1 MKAALYRQNGP
12 ASEVLEIA
20 EMQRP
25 LPGPGEV
32 LVRIAF
38 SGVNPSD
45 VKSRAA
51 RPLTGSYQIPHSDG
65 SGVIEAVGQ
74 GVPTSRLNER
84 VWTWNA
90 AWKRPDGTCAEY
102 VVLPQDQAVALPETV
117 SLEAGACLGIP
128 GLTAA
133 HAVNLLAEE
142 TQAATVLVTGAGSSV
157 GNLAA
162 QMAVAAGYR
171 VIGTA
176 SRRRAE
182 MARQAGCEA
191 IIDPHSG
198 NVAAAIVDAAGGT
211 GVDAIIDLDFS
222 STSKMLP
229 SGILKPHG
237 VLIGYGS
244 NEMGAASF
252 NFRNAL
258 FNAHRF
264 SFFVVYELLAG
275 ERELAWQR
283 LHSAITSPRGLAI
296 AIDAVFP
303 LDKAV
308 AAHQRVESGEA
319 LGNVLVAA

>member
-237 VLIGYGS
+237 VLVGYGS

-252 NFRNAL
+252 DFRNAL

-264 SFFVVYELLAG
+264 SFFVVYELLAS
-275 ERELAWQR
+275 ERDLAWQR

-303 LDKAV
+303 LDEAA
-308 AAHQRVESGEA
+308 AAHHRVESGEA